1 MIVELIAHTPDPE
14 RLVASAA
21 RLCYS
26 ETGLDG
32 IRALQSKEQATRL
45 ISLLRRSGHLSPFEH
60 AVFSFYLEG
69 WSRVTTHQ
77 LVRHRMASYSQQ
89 SQRYVVAN
97 PEEFIIPPSIRSIP
111 TAREEHAR
119 ALATAGRSY
128 RRLVDLGVPP
138 EDARYCL
145 PQAITSR
152 LIVTMNAR
160 ELLHFF
166 ELRTCRRAQW
176 EIRFLALSML
186 RLVRR
191 AAPALFRLAGP
202 ECIGQGRCRQGKLS
216 CGRLRRG
223 AGPSGT
229 D

>member
-14 RLVASAA
+14 RLVAVAA

-26 ETGLDG
+26 EAGLEG
-32 IRALQSKEQATRL
+32 IRAQLSKEQMTSL

-77 LVRHRMASYSQQ
+77 LVRHRIASYSQQ
-89 SQRYVVAN
+89 SQRYVAAN
-97 PEEFIIPPSIRSIP
+97 PEEFVVPPSVRSIP
-111 TAREEHAR
+111 AAREEHAR
-119 ALATAGRSY
+119 VLAAAGRSY
-128 RRLVDLGVPP
+128 RRLVDLGIPP

-152 LIVTMNAR
+152 LILTMNAR

-166 ELRTCRRAQW
+166 EIRTCRRAQW
-176 EIRFLALSML
+176 EIRFLALTML
-186 RLVRR
+186 RLVRK
-191 AAPALFRLAGP
+191 AAPAIFRPAGP
-202 ECIGQGRCRQGKLS
+202 ECVELGRCRQGRLS
-216 CGRLRRG
+216 CGRLKRG
-223 AGPSGT
+223 AGCSGT

>member
-1 MIVELIAHTPDPE
+1 MIVQLIAHTPDPE
-14 RLVASAA
+14 RLVAVAA

-26 ETGLDG
+26 ATGLEG
-32 IRALQSKEQATRL
+32 IHARMSREQVASL
-45 ISLLRRSGHLSPFEH
+45 ISMLRRSGHLSPLEH

-77 LVRHRMASYSQQ
+77 LVRHRIASYSQQ
-89 SQRYVVAN
+89 SQRYVTAD
-97 PEEFIIPPSIRSIP
+97 PEEFATPPSIRSIP
-111 TAREEHAR
+111 AALEEHER
-119 ALATAGRSY
+119 VLATAGRSY
-128 RRLVDLGVPP
+128 RRLVELGVPP

-152 LIVTMNAR
+152 LILTMNAR

-166 ELRTCRRAQW
+166 QLRTCRRAQW

-186 RLVRR
+186 RLVRK
-191 AAPALFRLAGP
+191 AAPAVFRPAGP
-202 ECIGQGRCRQGKLS
+202 ECVELRRCRQGKLS
-216 CGRLRRG
+216 CGRLKRG
-223 AGPSGT
+223 ADYPGT

>member
-14 RLVASAA
+14 RLVAVAA

-26 ETGLDG
+26 EVGLEG
-32 IRALQSKEQATRL
+32 IRARLSREQVTGF

-77 LVRHRMASYSQQ
+77 LVRHRIASYSQQ
-89 SQRYVVAN
+89 SQRYVAAN
-97 PEEFIIPPSIRSIP
+97 PEEFVVPPSIRSIP
-111 TAREEHAR
+111 AAREEHAR
-119 ALATAGRSY
+119 ALAAAGHSY
-128 RRLVDLGVPP
+128 RRLVDLGVPS

-145 PQAITSR
+145 PQAVTSR
-152 LIVTMNAR
+152 LILTMNAR

-166 ELRTCRRAQW
+166 EIRTCRRAQW

-186 RLVRR
+186 RLVRK
-191 AAPALFRLAGP
+191 AAPAIFRPAGP
-202 ECIGQGRCRQGKLS
+202 ECLERGRCRQGKLS
-216 CGRLRRG
+216 CGRLKEG
-223 AGPSGT
+223 AGYPGT

>member
-14 RLVASAA
+14 RLVAAAA

-26 ETGLDG
+26 DVGLEG
-32 IRALQSKEQATRL
+32 IRAQQSEEQVKGL
-45 ISLLRRSGHLSPFEH
+45 ITLLRRSGHLSPFEH
-60 AVFSFYLEG
+60 AAFSFYLEG

-77 LVRHRMASYSQQ
+77 LVRHRIASYSQQ
-89 SQRYVVAN
+89 SQRYVTAN
-97 PEEFIIPPSIRSIP
+97 PEEFIVPPSIRSIP
-111 TAREEHAR
+111 AAREEHERVFHA
-119 ALATAGRSY
+119 AGRCY
-128 RRLVDLGVPP
+128 RKLVNLGVPP

-152 LIVTMNAR
+152 LILTMNAR

-176 EIRFLALSML
+176 EIRFLALTML
-186 RLVRR
+186 RLVRK
-191 AAPALFRLAGP
+191 AAPALFRPAGP
-202 ECIGQGRCRQGKLS
+202 ECISEGRCRQGTLS
-216 CGRLRRG
+216 CGRLRRDAGHPG
-223 AGPSGT
+223 A